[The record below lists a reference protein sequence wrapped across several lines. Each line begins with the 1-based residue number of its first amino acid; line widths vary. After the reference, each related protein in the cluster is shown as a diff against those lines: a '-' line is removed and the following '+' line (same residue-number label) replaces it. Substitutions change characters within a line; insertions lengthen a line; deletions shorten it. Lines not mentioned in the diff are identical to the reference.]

1 MLSLFQKETYL
12 RFKNVTSEGGT
23 TGYIFFPA
31 GYIIFL
37 GWLRLFRS
45 KRSGCLILKSLD
57 SNLCINEYKN
67 VKNKKKNVRR
77 LQVGSTVGLL
87 FKWSVEGIHSPKV
100 WIKEHRAN
108 HRLDKKVSDRLETV
122 IFAPGSKIQV

>member
-1 MLSLFQKETYL
+1 MFYPPYFEIEQIIKNISLIWLKKSMLSLFQKETYL

-45 KRSGCLILKSLD
+45 KRSGIRS
-57 SNLCINEYKN
+57 
-67 VKNKKKNVRR
+67 
-77 LQVGSTVGLL
+77 
-87 FKWSVEGIHSPKV
+87 
-100 WIKEHRAN
+100 
-108 HRLDKKVSDRLETV
+108 
-122 IFAPGSKIQV
+122 